1 MSVGQQLVPTQ
12 QSAGERT
19 YGVLRALIRLGHG
32 PHQPRE
38 IVEVCGLPRR
48 LVYRRLQQ
56 LIEAGLVRR
65 SPGLYGH
72 YELVPL
78 ALQINRGQS
87 LIAPVSGAAEVQNVL
102 ESIHAETGEVVMFHA
117 FLSLGATRVCT
128 DLVGES
134 LALRRAVLRDPAGA
148 SALREAPL
156 KADAPGRVIL
166 AHLAGPDADQPEFEM
181 IRQTGVA
188 RSAAPLPG
196 WNWVSAAVPPRSGT
210 TPEAV
215 SPIIGAVS
223 LLAPANSP
231 RKVSY
236 GRLLREAIQSLG
248 PASPQ
253 RHLELVCA

>member
-1 MSVGQQLVPTQ
+1 MSVGQLVSSQ
-12 QSAGERT
+12 HSAVERT

-32 PHQPRE
+32 PHQPRD

-78 ALQINRGQS
+78 ALQVHSGQS
-87 LIAPVSGAAEVQNVL
+87 LIAPVAGATEVQSVL
-102 ESIHAETGEVVMFHA
+102 ESLHEATGEVVTFHA

-134 LALRRAVLRDPAGA
+134 PALRRAVLRDPAGA

-156 KADAPGRVIL
+156 ESDAPGRVIL
-166 AHLAGPDADQPEFEM
+166 AHMAGLDSNQADLRM

-188 RSAAPLPG
+188 RSAAPLPD
-196 WNWVSAAVPPRSGT
+196 WNWVSAAVPPQSGT
-210 TPEAV
+210 APEAV
-215 SPIIGAVS
+215 SPVIGAVS
-223 LLAPANSP
+223 LLVPANSP
-231 RKVSY
+231 RNVSY
-236 GRLLREAIQSLG
+236 GRLLRKATLPLA
-248 PASPQ
+248 PAFPQ
-253 RHLELVCA
+253 RPLELVCA

>member
-1 MSVGQQLVPTQ
+1 MSVGQLASSQH
-12 QSAGERT
+12 SAVERT
-19 YGVLRALIRLGHG
+19 YGVLRAMIRLGHG
-32 PHQPRE
+32 PHQPRD

-78 ALQINRGQS
+78 ALHIHRGQS
-87 LIAPVSGAAEVQNVL
+87 LIAPVSGAAEVQSVL
-102 ESIHAETGEVVMFHA
+102 ESLHAETGEVVMFHA

-156 KADAPGRVIL
+156 HSDAPGRVIL
-166 AHLAGPDADQPEFEM
+166 AHMAGPDADQPEFKV
-181 IRQTGVA
+181 IRQTGIA

-196 WNWVSAAVPPRSGT
+196 WNWVSAAVPPQSGT

-215 SPIIGAVS
+215 SPISGAVS
-223 LLAPANSP
+223 LLVPANSP
-231 RKVSY
+231 RNVSY

-248 PASPQ
+248 PVSPQ
-253 RHLELVCA
+253 SHLELVCA

>member
-1 MSVGQQLVPTQ
+1 MSVGQLASSHH
-12 QSAGERT
+12 SAVERT

-32 PHQPRE
+32 PHQPRD

-78 ALQINRGQS
+78 ALHIHRGQS
-87 LIAPVSGAAEVQNVL
+87 LIAPVSGTAEVQSVL
-102 ESIHAETGEVVMFHA
+102 ESLHTETGEVVMFHA

-148 SALREAPL
+148 AALREAPL
-156 KADAPGRVIL
+156 QSDAPGRVIL
-166 AHLAGPDADQPEFEM
+166 AHMAGPDAGQPEFEM
-181 IRQTGVA
+181 IRQSGVA

-196 WNWVSAAVPPRSGT
+196 WNWVSAAVPPQSGT

-215 SPIIGAVS
+215 SPIIGAAS
-223 LLAPANSP
+223 LLVPAKSP
-231 RKVSY
+231 RNVSY
-236 GRLLREAIQSLG
+236 GRLLREAIHSLG
-248 PASPQ
+248 PVSPQ

>member
-1 MSVGQQLVPTQ
+1 MSVGQLASSQH
-12 QSAGERT
+12 SAVERT

-32 PHQPRE
+32 PHQPRD

-78 ALQINRGQS
+78 ALHIHRGQS
-87 LIAPVSGAAEVQNVL
+87 LIAPVSGTAEVQSVL
-102 ESIHAETGEVVMFHA
+102 ESLHTETGEVVMFHA

-148 SALREAPL
+148 AALREAPL
-156 KADAPGRVIL
+156 QSDAPGRVIL
-166 AHLAGPDADQPEFEM
+166 AHMAGPDADQPEFEM
-181 IRQTGVA
+181 IRQSGVA

-196 WNWVSAAVPPRSGT
+196 WNWVSAAVPPQSGT

-223 LLAPANSP
+223 LLVPAKSP
-231 RKVSY
+231 RNVSY
-236 GRLLREAIQSLG
+236 GRLLREAIHSLG
-248 PASPQ
+248 PVSPQ